1 MEEGLGER
9 LLTIYQ
15 ILTGIAITI
24 TAACTPKT
32 ASISAATETLTGPDE
47 GVDVD

>member
-1 MEEGLGER
+1 MEEELGER
-9 LLTIYQ
+9 LLTMYQ